1 MKLHGLLLVMMLLP
15 FSAHAAG
22 TDSVPPQALEVS
34 IFYGEAKSI
43 LKRLSTLDARFSGH
57 TLYMVAVDD
66 MNSARFR
73 LFARNNKSEEDVS
86 VFDWSGRSTAGLQQA
101 ADVLLREG
109 QSKACVQ
116 GAMVSVLTKQTPL
129 EEMGAIP
136 APVST
141 WAAFAHVIKDYAGRH
156 VRVAIYLLC

>member
-1 MKLHGLLLVMMLLP
+1 MKPQCLLLAMMLLP
-15 FSAHAAG
+15 FSVHAAG
-22 TDSVPPQALEVS
+22 TDSAPPQALEVS

-43 LKRLSTLDARFSGH
+43 LKRLSSLDAQFPDH

-66 MNSARFR
+66 MNSASFR
-73 LFARNNKSEEDVS
+73 LFARNNKAEEDVS

-101 ADVLLREG
+101 ADSLLREG
-109 QSKACVQ
+109 QSKACAQ
-116 GAMVSVLTKQTPL
+116 RAMVSVLTKQAPL

-141 WAAFAHVIKDYAGRH
+141 WAAFAHVIKEYAGRH
-156 VRVAIYLLC
+156 IRVAIYLLC